1 MLTEERYA
9 KIISILDGNG
19 SVTVQQLMAALDASE
34 STIRRDLNALDEM
47 GRLIKVHGGALSK
60 RTDFSSQD
68 AHANER
74 KEQNKEDKIKI
85 AKYAASLIEDD
96 DFIYLDAGTTTEL
109 MVDFIS
115 EKRVTF
121 VTNGISLM
129 KRLAEKGCTVY
140 ILGGE
145 YKPVTD
151 AIVGEE
157 AVLSLEKYN
166 FTKGF
171 WGTNSIDVQRGFS
184 TPELREALVK
194 KKAMSHCKQKFVLA
208 DDSKFSQMSSVVFAN
223 FTDATVITTN
233 LTQTM
238 FKKYKNV
245 LEVS

>member
-9 KIISILDGNG
+9 KIISILDSNG
-19 SVTVQQLMAALDASE
+19 SATVQQLMTALDASE

-47 GRLIKVHGGALSK
+47 GRVIKVHGGALSK

-74 KEQNKEDKIKI
+74 KEQNKEDKIRI
-85 AKYAASLIEDD
+85 AKYAAGLVEND

-109 MVDFIS
+109 MVDYLS
-115 EKRVTF
+115 VQKVTF

-129 KRLAEKGCTVY
+129 KRLAERGFTTY

-171 WGTNSIDVQRGFS
+171 WGTNSIDVQRGFA

-194 KKAMSHCKQKFVLA
+194 KKAMSHCKQRYVLA

-238 FKKYKNV
+238 FRKYKNV
-245 LEVS
+245 MEV